1 MENFARS
8 AIDDYL
14 GLDECFQ
21 WMMRDLG
28 RIGIAFTAIVL
39 HGTPEGLNAAALNA
53 ACRANGISSPG
64 RVMGFLNRCYQ
75 YGEISTGPGPGHWTR
90 RRLTLGHGFFQH
102 FGRRLRDDMHAL
114 APFAP
119 DLSSAASLGDR
130 EDTYLHYVM
139 CSGAMMAS
147 RPDLFRASPTRTPYM
162 FGMREAGLLILYDL
176 MLSQPPDRERLL
188 EAAPISRAALSRRF
202 GVSRAHVN
210 KMLSDASDAGLI
222 NCPTSDR
229 VVFSPALSAGIERQC
244 AEVFQLTR
252 AAALIALATL
262 PNAPIEARLQSNEA
276 VL

>member
-1 MENFARS
+1 
-8 AIDDYL
+8 
-14 GLDECFQ
+14 
-21 WMMRDLG
+21 
-28 RIGIAFTAIVL
+28 
-39 HGTPEGLNAAALNA
+39 
-53 ACRANGISSPG
+53 
-64 RVMGFLNRCYQ
+64 
-75 YGEISTGPGPGHWTR
+75 
-90 RRLTLGHGFFQH
+90 
-102 FGRRLRDDMHAL
+102 
-114 APFAP
+114 
-119 DLSSAASLGDR
+119 
-130 EDTYLHYVM
+130 
-139 CSGAMMAS
+139 
-147 RPDLFRASPTRTPYM
+147 M